1 MENTSNQ
8 VSGVK
13 KGYFKPFEIFFW
25 KIMLFRGENEKKFFI
40 NTFRPEMSQNSFQTW
55 FPTIFMI
62 WAHQN
67 GIFGFFVRFRAFLLI
82 FSGTDKLENL
92 PGIVSL
98 NMQFLTKIHLFGYN
112 TMFGSHKI
120 KRDIL

>member
-1 MENTSNQ
+1 
-8 VSGVK
+8 
-13 KGYFKPFEIFFW
+13 
-25 KIMLFRGENEKKFFI
+25 
-40 NTFRPEMSQNSFQTW
+40 MSRNLFQTS

-67 GIFGFFVRFRAFLLI
+67 GIFGIFVRFRAFLVI

-120 KRDIL
+120 KRDML